1 MDSSKYDIITWLC
14 LNSTGRFI
22 TLHSVAT
29 LETKGKVGKY
39 VKTDIRWNRILKP
52 DYLLWYIILLTSPT
66 KFDEII
72 IPGLDT

>member
-1 MDSSKYDIITWLC
+1 MEPDIMDSSKYDIITWLC

-39 VKTDIRWNRILKP
+39 VKTDIR
-52 DYLLWYIILLTSPT
+52 
-66 KFDEII
+66 
-72 IPGLDT
+72 